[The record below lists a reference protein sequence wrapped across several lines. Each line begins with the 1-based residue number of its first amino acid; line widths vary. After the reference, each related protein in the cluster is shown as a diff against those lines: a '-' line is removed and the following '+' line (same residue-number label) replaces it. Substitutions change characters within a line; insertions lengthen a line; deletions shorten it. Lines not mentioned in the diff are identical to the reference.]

1 MPRISNFLYCKEKN
15 IDNIPNLVILH
26 TTVQKCICVYVL
38 EDEIL
43 YYFYWSY
50 FRSLTKHIFSCY
62 YQYFNVLLNISQR
75 KQILQELSFIPFSHL
90 FTYSEVILPDFF
102 LWHFYSITSDV

>member
-43 YYFYWSY
+43 YYFY
-50 FRSLTKHIFSCY
+50 
-62 YQYFNVLLNISQR
+62 
-75 KQILQELSFIPFSHL
+75 
-90 FTYSEVILPDFF
+90 
-102 LWHFYSITSDV
+102 